1 MKNWGIIGLGNIAEE
16 FAQNMVR
23 MHPIYG
29 AAARDVKKAETFQ
42 RKYNVL
48 HIYSSYQELLE
59 DDAIDIVYI
68 ATVNAQHFTNI
79 MECLQHGKHVLCEKA
94 IWGNYEE
101 LVTAYHYAKDHN
113 LLLCEAM
120 TIYHMPLFK
129 KISEMID
136 KGVLGKIKLV
146 EADLG
151 SLKEDDPTNRFF
163 SKELGGGAMLDIG
176 TYTLS
181 FLRYFLKGN
190 ITGIK
195 HVMHKYPTGV
205 DEMWGIA
212 VTTDQNEIGNANITF
227 RAKLPKRGV
236 IAGDKAYITVYNY
249 VRAQEAQLTYPNGE
263 TVLIQEGKT
272 EQALEY
278 EIKDIED
285 YLDNPENGKD
295 YMRLTLDV
303 VRCMDSL
310 LRQENLM

>member
-1 MKNWGIIGLGNIAEE
+1 
-16 FAQNMVR
+16 
-23 MHPIYG
+23 
-29 AAARDVKKAETFQ
+29 
-42 RKYNVL
+42 
-48 HIYSSYQELLE
+48 
-59 DDAIDIVYI
+59 
-68 ATVNAQHFTNI
+68 
-79 MECLQHGKHVLCEKA
+79 
-94 IWGNYEE
+94 
-101 LVTAYHYAKDHN
+101 
-113 LLLCEAM
+113 M

-129 KISEMID
+129 KITEMID
-136 KGVLGKIKLV
+136 EGVLGKIKLV

-190 ITGIK
+190 ITDIK

-212 VTTDQNEIGNANITF
+212 VTTDQKEIGNANITF

-285 YLDNPENGKD
+285 YLDDPDNGKD